1 MKQHVRSNV
10 PTVIIGDHD
19 RDRRGALAGQLV
31 QHGYRVDE
39 VGSVEALL
47 ESAKGGAY
55 ELALIGERLGDKPG
69 LEAIALLRAAVPAKV
84 LPIIALVGNRRP
96 ETGREAIWRG
106 AGDLIEWPIELPIV
120 LARID
125 AQIGRRSAEIA
136 LDRLEKTQAL
146 VLEGLRE
153 GTWIWEIGTEK
164 VVRSPK
170 WHSLLGYAIEVVDPT
185 IEGWLRCVH
194 PSDVHRVRRALA
206 AFVEGVTSDLEIEYR
221 IRHANNTYRWF
232 MTHTAAERGLDGRA
246 IRIAG
251 SDSDVT
257 DRKVLDAVTGLPN
270 RTYFTDRVAHAMSRA
285 ARQREASFAV
295 IVLGIDRYANVRES
309 LGQAFCD
316 ELLNILGSRLIGCMR
331 PMDTVACLGENLFA
345 IAAEEVRDPSDA
357 IRIVDRLTREA
368 GHPVTLDGE
377 DVFVTIRAGIA
388 LAAGYS
394 SPDEI
399 LRDATVAMNQAR
411 NQGSAVYEVFDPTMH
426 ARAMGR
432 LKLET
437 ELNRAIQQQQF
448 ILHYQPVH
456 DLRTGVL
463 HSFEALVRWRHP
475 DGRLIPPGDFIG
487 LAESTGLIV
496 PIGAWVLEAA
506 AHQLV
511 SWREGVERKL
521 DLSVSV
527 NVSGKQLGRGD
538 FFVDTVSRIL
548 NESRVDPH
556 ALVLEITESAVME
569 DVGKAIA
576 TLDRVK
582 KLGVLLA
589 LDDFGTGY
597 SSLSLLDRL
606 PVDMIK
612 IDRGFIRKMAEDDG
626 KGALVSVVIDLAHRL
641 GLKVVAEGVE
651 TEDDMRRLHT
661 MGCEF
666 GQGYYFA
673 RPLGA
678 PAARLLIA
686 RTVHPHTGATALAV

>member
-1 MKQHVRSNV
+1 
-10 PTVIIGDHD
+10 
-19 RDRRGALAGQLV
+19 
-31 QHGYRVDE
+31 
-39 VGSVEALL
+39 
-47 ESAKGGAY
+47 
-55 ELALIGERLGDKPG
+55 
-69 LEAIALLRAAVPAKV
+69 
-84 LPIIALVGNRRP
+84 
-96 ETGREAIWRG
+96 
-106 AGDLIEWPIELPIV
+106 
-120 LARID
+120 
-125 AQIGRRSAEIA
+125 
-136 LDRLEKTQAL
+136 
-146 VLEGLRE
+146 
-153 GTWIWEIGTEK
+153 
-164 VVRSPK
+164 
-170 WHSLLGYAIEVVDPT
+170 LLGYAAEAVDPT

-194 PSDVHRVRRALA
+194 PSDVHKVRRALA
-206 AFVEGVTSDLEIEYR
+206 SHVEGVTPDLDIEYR

-232 MTHTAAERGLDGRA
+232 MTHAAAERGADGRA

-270 RTYFTDRVAHAMSRA
+270 RTYFTDRVAHAMSRS
-285 ARQREASFAV
+285 ARLRDTGFAV
-295 IVLGIDRYANVRES
+295 IVLGIDRFANVRES

-316 ELLNILGSRLIGCMR
+316 ELLNILGSRLISCMR

-345 IAAEEVRDPSDA
+345 IAAEDVRDPGDA
-357 IRIVDRLTREA
+357 VRIVDRLTREA
-368 GHPVTLDGE
+368 GNPVTLDGE

-432 LKLET
+432 LKLES

-448 ILHYQPVH
+448 ILHYQPVQ
-456 DLRTGVL
+456 DLRTGGL

-475 DGRLIPPGDFIG
+475 DGRLIQPGEFIG

-511 SWREGVERKL
+511 SWRDSTEKKM

-538 FFVDTVSRIL
+538 YFVDTVSRVL
-548 NESRVDPH
+548 KESRIDPQ

-569 DVGKAIA
+569 DVSKAIA
-576 TLDRVK
+576 TLERVK
-582 KLGVLLA
+582 KLGVHLA

-606 PVDMIK
+606 PVDLIK
-612 IDRGFIRKMAEDDG
+612 IDRAFVRKMADDES
-626 KGALVSVVIDLAHRL
+626 KGALVAVVVDLAHRL
-641 GLKVVAEGVE
+641 GLKVVAEGIE
-651 TEDDMRRLHT
+651 TEDDMRRLMA

-686 RTVHPHTGATALAV
+686 RSLHPQSPETALAV

>member
-1 MKQHVRSNV
+1 M
-10 PTVIIGDHD
+10 PTVIIGDRD
-19 RDRRGALAGQLV
+19 RDRRGDLAGQLV

-39 VGSVEALL
+39 VGSIEALL

-55 ELALIGERLGDKPG
+55 ELALIGEQLGDKPG
-69 LEAIALLRAAVPAKV
+69 LEVIAQLRAAVPAKV
-84 LPIIALVGNRRP
+84 LPIVALVGAKRP
-96 ETGREAIWRG
+96 ESGREAIWRG
-106 AGDLIEWPIELPIV
+106 ASDLIEWPVELPV
-120 LARID
+120 ALARIET
-125 AQIGRRSAEIA
+125 QIARRRAECE

-146 VLEGLRE
+146 VLEGMRD
-153 GTWIWEIGTEK
+153 GTWIWEIATEK
-164 VVRSPK
+164 VIRSPK
-170 WHSLLGYAIEVVDPT
+170 WHRLLGYAAEAIDQT
-185 IEGWLRCVH
+185 IEGWLRCIH
-194 PSDVHRVRRALA
+194 PSDVHKVRRALA
-206 AFVEGVTSDLEIEYR
+206 SHVEGVTPDLDIEYR

-232 MTHTAAERGLDGRA
+232 MTHAAAERGADGRA

-270 RTYFTDRVAHAMSRA
+270 RTYFTDRVAHAMSRS
-285 ARQREASFAV
+285 ARLRDTGFAV
-295 IVLGIDRYANVRES
+295 IVLGIDRFANVRES

-316 ELLNILGSRLIGCMR
+316 ELLNILGSRLISCMR

-345 IAAEEVRDPSDA
+345 IAAEDVRDPGDA
-357 IRIVDRLTREA
+357 VRIVDRLTREA
-368 GHPVTLDGE
+368 GNPVTLDGE

-432 LKLET
+432 LKLES

-448 ILHYQPVH
+448 ILHYQPVQ
-456 DLRTGVL
+456 DLRTGGL

-475 DGRLIPPGDFIG
+475 DGRLIQPGEFIG

-511 SWREGVERKL
+511 SWRDSTEKKV
-521 DLSVSV
+521 DLSISV

-538 FFVDTVSRIL
+538 YFVDTVSRVL
-548 NESRVDPH
+548 KESRIDPQ

-569 DVGKAIA
+569 DVGKAIT
-576 TLDRVK
+576 TLERVK
-582 KLGVLLA
+582 KLGVHLA

-606 PVDMIK
+606 PVDLIK
-612 IDRGFIRKMAEDDG
+612 IDRGFVRKMADDES
-626 KGALVSVVIDLAHRL
+626 KVALVAVVIDLAHRL
-641 GLKVVAEGVE
+641 GLQVVAEGIE
-651 TEDDMRRLHT
+651 TEDDMRRLT
-661 MGCEF
+661 AMGCEF

-686 RTVHPHTGATALAV
+686 RSLHPQSPETALAV